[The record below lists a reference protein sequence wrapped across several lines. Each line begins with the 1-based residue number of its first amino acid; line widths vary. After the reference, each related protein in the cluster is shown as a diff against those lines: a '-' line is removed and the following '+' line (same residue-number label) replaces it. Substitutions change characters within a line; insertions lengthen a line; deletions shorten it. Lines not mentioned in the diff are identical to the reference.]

1 MSTTKNPVVTEKR
14 LRFLV
19 WASLISQI
27 LIVVTGGAVRL
38 TGSGLGCPTWPKCTD
53 DSLVNVPE
61 MGIHGVIEFT
71 NRLLT
76 FVLLLIALL
85 TVWITFRLSN
95 GRKIRLTSVFLV
107 LGIFLQAVIGGI
119 SVLMQLNPWIV
130 GLHFVVSGLM
140 IALASLQ
147 LWRTYAP
154 KLSQAGKFEFPL
166 SRSISLVGS
175 IAVLV
180 GVIVTGSGPHAG
192 DADTPRN
199 GLDTSLWQHYHSY
212 PAYLTL
218 ALAITQLLLVR
229 KRDVDGYASRL
240 TFWLVVCAVLQAIVG
255 VAQARLG
262 VPVVLVII
270 HMTLASVFISLISF
284 QVLVNPRKVER

>member
-1 MSTTKNPVVTEKR
+1 MATILNRLVTESR

-19 WASLISQI
+19 WASLVSQI

-38 TGSGLGCPTWPKCTD
+38 TGSGLGCPTWPSCTD

-76 FVLLLIALL
+76 FVLLIIAAL
-85 TVWITFRLSN
+85 TVWFALKLAN
-95 GRKIRLTSVFLV
+95 GRKVRITAFLLV
-107 LGIFLQAVIGGI
+107 AGIFLQAVIGGI
-119 SVLMQLNPWIV
+119 SVLMQLNPWVV

-140 IALASLQ
+140 IALASVQ
-147 LWRTYAP
+147 LWRTYSPIVSTPGTYEVFLA
-154 KLSQAGKFEFPL
+154 KA
-166 SRSISLVGS
+166 IAIVGS

-180 GVIVTGSGPHAG
+180 GVVVTGSGPHAG

-218 ALAITQLLLVR
+218 ALAFTLLLLVR
-229 KRDVDGYASRL
+229 RRDVDGYASRIV
-240 TFWLVVCAVLQAIVG
+240 FWIVVCAILQAIVG

-262 VPVVLVII
+262 LPVGLVIV
-270 HMTLASVFISLISF
+270 HMTLASIFISLLTF
-284 QVLVNPRKVER
+284 VVLSTSRKAK

>member
-1 MSTTKNPVVTEKR
+1 MTTIMSRLVTESR
-14 LRFLV
+14 LRILV
-19 WASLISQI
+19 WASLVSQI

-38 TGSGLGCPTWPKCTD
+38 TGSGLGCPTWPSCTD

-76 FVLLLIALL
+76 FVLLIIAVL
-85 TVWITFRLSN
+85 TVLFALKLARGRRIRITSIL
-95 GRKIRLTSVFLV
+95 LV
-107 LGIFLQAVIGGI
+107 AGIFLQAIIGGI
-119 SVLMQLNPWIV
+119 SVLMQLNPWVV

-140 IALASLQ
+140 IAVASVQ
-147 LWRTYAP
+147 LWRTYS
-154 KLSQAGKFEFPL
+154 LEI
-166 SRSISLVGS
+166 SRPGTYEVLLARAIAIIGS

-180 GVIVTGSGPHAG
+180 GVVVTGSGPHAG
-192 DADTPRN
+192 DAATPRN

-218 ALAITQLLLVR
+218 AMAFTLLLIVR
-229 KRDVDGYASRL
+229 KRDVDGPASRI
-240 TFWLVVCAVLQAIVG
+240 TFWLVICLILQAIVG

-262 VPVVLVII
+262 LPVGLVIV
-270 HMTLASVFISLISF
+270 HMTLASIFMSLLTF
-284 QVLVNPRKVER
+284 QVLSTSSKVS

>member
-1 MSTTKNPVVTEKR
+1 MATILNRLVTESR

-19 WASLISQI
+19 WASLVSQI

-38 TGSGLGCPTWPKCTD
+38 TGSGLGCPTWPSCTD

-76 FVLLLIALL
+76 FVLLIIAVL
-85 TVWITFRLSN
+85 TVWFALKLAN
-95 GRKIRLTSVFLV
+95 GRKVRITAFLLV
-107 LGIFLQAVIGGI
+107 AGIFLQAVIGGI
-119 SVLMQLNPWIV
+119 SVLMQLNPWVV
-130 GLHFVVSGLM
+130 GLHFDVSGLM
-140 IALASLQ
+140 IALASVQ
-147 LWRTYAP
+147 LWRTYNP
-154 KLSQAGKFEFPL
+154 IV
-166 SRSISLVGS
+166 SIPGTYEVFLAKAIAIVGS

-180 GVIVTGSGPHAG
+180 GVVVTGSGPHAG

-218 ALAITQLLLVR
+218 ALALTLLLLVR
-229 KRDVDGYASRL
+229 KRDVDGYASRIV
-240 TFWLVVCAVLQAIVG
+240 FWIVVCAILQAIVG

-262 VPVVLVII
+262 LPVGLVIV
-270 HMTLASVFISLISF
+270 HMTLASIFISLLTF
-284 QVLVNPRKVER
+284 VVLSTSRKAK

>member
-1 MSTTKNPVVTEKR
+1 MATILNRLVNESR
-14 LRFLV
+14 LRLLV
-19 WASLISQI
+19 WASLVSQI

-38 TGSGLGCPTWPKCTD
+38 TGSGLGCPTWPSCTD

-76 FVLLLIALL
+76 FVLLIIAAL
-85 TVWITFRLSN
+85 TVWFTLKLAN
-95 GRKIRLTSVFLV
+95 GRKVRITAFLLV
-107 LGIFLQAVIGGI
+107 AGIFLQAVIGGI
-119 SVLMQLNPWIV
+119 SVLMQLNPWVV

-140 IALASLQ
+140 IALASVQ
-147 LWRTYAP
+147 LWRTYSPEISKPAAYE
-154 KLSQAGKFEFPL
+154 LFLA
-166 SRSISLVGS
+166 RSIAVVGS

-180 GVIVTGSGPHAG
+180 GVVVTGSGPHAG

-218 ALAITQLLLVR
+218 ALALTLLLLVR
-229 KRDVDGYASRL
+229 KRDVDGYASRIV
-240 TFWLVVCAVLQAIVG
+240 FWIVVCAIFQAIVG

-262 VPVVLVII
+262 LPVGLVIV
-270 HMTLASVFISLISF
+270 HMTLASIFISLLTF
-284 QVLVNPRKVER
+284 VVLSTSRKAK